1 MKEVVF
7 TKAKKYYLS
16 VYPKP
21 NLPSMAKITLFAQII
36 QQLPKELI
44 NSLAKKHYK
53 HLLPLKRKIYET
65 YNKHSSSMYCI

>member
-21 NLPSMAKITLFAQII
+21 NLSSMAKITLFAQII

-53 HLLPLKRKIYET
+53 H
-65 YNKHSSSMYCI
+65 YCL